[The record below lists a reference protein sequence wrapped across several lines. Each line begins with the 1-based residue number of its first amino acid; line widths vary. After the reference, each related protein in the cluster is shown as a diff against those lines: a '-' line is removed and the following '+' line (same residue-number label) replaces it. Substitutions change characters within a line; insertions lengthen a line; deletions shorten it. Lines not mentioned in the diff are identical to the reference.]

1 MNAILTLSD
10 ISISKTSETAETGV
24 FMVSDHESNV
34 LANRAT
40 LTATGVKPL
49 PKGKMLSVGDDELPQ
64 LRDWLYSIMEQ
75 GRAAPTGKTKRVG
88 RGMSGSENR
97 AAIADA
103 IKAKEVAENPPV
115 KPPVGISTIG
125 PVELKPAKKAAEKP
139 AKAKKEEPAPVVP
152 EPPKATPAAVDSE
165 VPAEFTGHSRA
176 YKTGRGV
183 KLGTIKRDISH
194 QWMKGIVLF
203 EEGAP
208 MPAKEAG
215 RYVLEGYKAA
225 KKGLNAT
232 DRAWVAGYRS
242 V

>member
-10 ISISKTSETAETGV
+10 LSISKISETADTGV

-64 LRDWLYSIMEQ
+64 LRDWLYSIMET
-75 GRAAPTGKTKRVG
+75 GRSAPTVKTKRVG

-97 AAIADA
+97 AALADA
-103 IKAKEVAENPPV
+103 IKAKGLEIVP
-115 KPPVGISTIG
+115 
-125 PVELKPAKKAAEKP
+125 AAEKP
-139 AKAKKEEPAPVVP
+139 AKAKKAEPAPVVP
-152 EPPKATPAAVDSE
+152 EPPNATSATTDSE

-194 QWMKGIVLF
+194 QWMNGIVLF

-208 MPAKEAG
+208 MPAKDAC

>member
-103 IKAKEVAENPPV
+103 IKAKGLEILPAAA
-115 KPPVGISTIG
+115 KPT
-125 PVELKPAKKAAEKP
+125 KKAAEKP
-139 AKAKKEEPAPVVP
+139 AKAKKAEPAPVVP